1 MIINNFADM
10 LMRHRWLAVA
20 SFALLLASIELTR
33 HYVHGAAE
41 FNLVYRV
48 LLFGV
53 ALPLLAAIAFSVP
66 TTVEKT
72 CKLAS
77 RTKETVKQRVL
88 VATREMLLGAG
99 IEGLL
104 IRQKDLDLVGVT
116 SGSGPELIKKITRL
130 QPEVVILDETMYL
143 DSATSLLSF
152 LDERPEVRL
161 VIVSANDNRVQVY
174 DKRQMQVMQS
184 SNTAD
189 LVDMMCHN

>member
-1 MIINNFADM
+1 MINNFADTV
-10 LMRHRWLAVA
+10 MRHRWLVVA
-20 SFALLLASIELTR
+20 AFALLLSSIELTR
-33 HYVHGAAE
+33 QMVPGAPE

-53 ALPLLAAIAFSVP
+53 ALPLLAVIAFSVP

-72 CKLAS
+72 RKLAS

-143 DSATSLLSF
+143 ESASPLLSF
-152 LDERPEVRL
+152 LNERPEVRL

-184 SNTAD
+184 SNTTD
-189 LVDMMCHN
+189 LVDMMCHS

>member
-1 MIINNFADM
+1 MINNFADT
-10 LMRHRWLAVA
+10 LMRHRWMAVA
-20 SFALLLASIELTR
+20 AFALLLASTELTL
-33 HYVHGAAE
+33 HYVYGAAE
-41 FNLVYRV
+41 FNQIYRV

-66 TTVEKT
+66 TGLEKT
-72 CKLAS
+72 RRLAS

-88 VATREMLLGAG
+88 VATQEMLLGAG

-130 QPEVVILDETMYL
+130 QPEVVILDEMMYL
-143 DSATSLLSF
+143 SNAENLMSF
-152 LDERPEVRL
+152 FGERPEVRF
-161 VIVSANDNRVQVY
+161 VVVSANENRVQVVN
-174 DKRQMQVMQS
+174 KRQIQVMQS